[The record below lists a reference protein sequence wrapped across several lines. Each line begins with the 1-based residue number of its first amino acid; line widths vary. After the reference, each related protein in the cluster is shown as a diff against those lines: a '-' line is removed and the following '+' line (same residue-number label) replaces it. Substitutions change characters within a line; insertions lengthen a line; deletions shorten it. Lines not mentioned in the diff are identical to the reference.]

1 MKAFAVIL
9 MILLVLVLAVSG
21 MLYFF
26 GFVMSFDAPGSASDG
41 KAWGT
46 RFLFFLPVIFCG
58 LMLVLSI
65 IAFARKKYGRSA
77 LYSGSIVVL
86 AVGLWI
92 AAIAASFASVG
103 NYQAQLKAEK
113 ELAKKYPAQ
122 KYLRPTSTGGT
133 DTLIVWP
140 TRMVAYRLYIPE
152 NKPWGGQLG
161 DLNEARDTLIYYE
174 SRDNRIRREELDQ
187 FVDEGGR
194 KFTDVYGVR

>member
-9 MILLVLVLAVSG
+9 MILLVMVLAVSG
-21 MLYFF
+21 ILYFF
-26 GFVMSFDAPGSASDG
+26 GFVMSFDAPGSASDS
-41 KAWGT
+41 KAWVT
-46 RFLFFLPVIFCG
+46 RLMFFLPVIFCG

-65 IAFARKKYGRSA
+65 IAFLRKKYGRSA
-77 LYSGSIVVL
+77 LFSGSVVLL

-92 AAIAASFASVG
+92 AAIVSSMASVS

-113 ELAKKYPAQ
+113 ELAKKFPVQ

-140 TRMVAYRLYIPE
+140 SRMVAYRLFIPE

-161 DLNEARDTLIYYE
+161 DLNESRDTLIYYE
-174 SRDNRIRREELDQ
+174 SRDNRIRREELEQ
-187 FVDEGGR
+187 FSDEGGR
-194 KFTDVYGVR
+194 KFTDVYRVR